1 MYRAGWRAAE
11 AEAEA
16 ALAFD
21 PAVELAVEQVCDPLF
36 RFRNNAHLA
45 AQLAVSIRSLGSATS
60 QRTFIEFS
68 LQLGDTSLIIAGN

>member
-36 RFRNNAHLA
+36 RFRNNAQLA
-45 AQLAVSIRSLGSATS
+45 AHGFGGADRAACLSVAGGGSV
-60 QRTFIEFS
+60 
-68 LQLGDTSLIIAGN
+68 G